1 MKILIITF
9 LIFANSVFANDKLDQ
24 LKQNLDEIVAA
35 ADGNV
40 SVQIVSASKYD
51 LLYSHNPGVK
61 MIPASITKVITAC
74 IALKYLGVDYKFKT
88 IVFTDGTITDGV
100 VNGNIY
106 LKGYGDPDLNSGDIS
121 LLAQKISEKNIKSVT
136 GNVIYDESFLD
147 NNYYGLSN
155 YYKGDTRSQYWPYV
169 SALNLDKNQGGYN
182 PASTAGELFAS
193 ELVRFGIQ
201 FNGSVVS
208 GITPPASK
216 ELAEI
221 SHSIFDVLSWM
232 NKQSDNHSAITVF
245 KVVGAVYDSPPGTL
259 QKGESAAID
268 FLTQLGNDRG
278 SFEILEGSG
287 LTRNNMV
294 NSDMFIRILKHM
306 YDDVKNFDYF
316 YNSLAVG
323 GIDGTLKNR
332 MKEGEAYK
340 NIRAK
345 TGTLNGVSTLSGY
358 AISRDN
364 ELIMFYIAMNGFS
377 SDRSYNRKI
386 QDDICE
392 VICQFSRN

>member
-1 MKILIITF
+1 MKILLITF
-9 LIFANSVFANDKLDQ
+9 LLFTNTLFANDKLDQ
-24 LKQNLDEIVAA
+24 LKQSLDAIVAA

-40 SVQIVSASKYD
+40 SVQVVSASKYD
-51 LLYSHNPGVK
+51 LLYSYNPGTK
-61 MIPASITKVITAC
+61 MIPASITKVVTAC

-88 IVFTDGTITDGV
+88 IVYTDGTITDGV

-106 LKGYGDPDLNSGDIS
+106 LKGYGDPDLNSSDIS
-121 LLAQKISEKNIKSVT
+121 FLAQKVSEKNIKSVT

-182 PASTAGELFAS
+182 PAATAGELFAS
-193 ELVRFGIQ
+193 ELVRFGVQ
-201 FNGSVVS
+201 FSGSVVS
-208 GITPPASK
+208 GVTPPASK
-216 ELAEI
+216 EIAEV

-232 NKQSDNHSAITVF
+232 NKESDNHSAITVF

-287 LTRNNMV
+287 LTRNNTV
-294 NSDMFIRILKHM
+294 NSDMFIRILKYM
-306 YDDVKNFDYF
+306 YDDVKTFDYF

-323 GIDGTLKNR
+323 GVDGTLKNR
-332 MKEGEAYK
+332 MKQGEAYK
-340 NIRAK
+340 NVRAK

-392 VICQFSRN
+392 VICQFSRY

>member
-1 MKILIITF
+1 MKILLLSF
-9 LIFANSVFANDKLDQ
+9 LLFTNVLFANDKLDQ
-24 LKQNLDEIVAA
+24 LKQSLDAIVAA

-40 SVQIVSASKYD
+40 SVQVVSASKYD
-51 LLYSHNPGVK
+51 LLYAYNPGTK

-88 IVFTDGTITDGV
+88 IVYTDGTITDGV

-106 LKGYGDPDLNSGDIS
+106 LKGYGDPDLNSSDIS
-121 LLAQKISEKNIKSVT
+121 FLAQKVSEKNIKSIT

-182 PASTAGELFAS
+182 PAATAGELFAS
-193 ELVRFGIQ
+193 ELVRFGVQ

-208 GITPPASK
+208 GVTPPASK
-216 ELAEI
+216 EIAEV

-232 NKQSDNHSAITVF
+232 NKESDNHSAITVF
-245 KVVGAVYDSPPGTL
+245 KVVGAVYDSPPGSL

-294 NSDMFIRILKHM
+294 NSDMFIRILKYM
-306 YDDVKNFDYF
+306 YDDVKTFDYF

-323 GIDGTLKNR
+323 GVDGTLKNR
-332 MKEGEAYK
+332 MKQGEAYK
-340 NIRAK
+340 NVRAK

-392 VICQFSRN
+392 VICQFSRY